1 MVIFKN
7 AIQQAAKWIKQENTR
22 TKVMKKEH
30 FEERAMWKLKAAE
43 QRENVK
49 KVRAKLNEARIL
61 QENLLAQ
68 VYSKL
73 VEQGKIS
80 EAPSKM
86 TEDQGR
92 LGQESKVSIQ
102 KSGSIDKYTRDL
114 ILQLIN

>member
-1 MVIFKN
+1 MDK
-7 AIQQAAKWIKQENTR
+7 AGEGKS
-22 TKVMKKEH
+22 KVMKKEH
-30 FEERAMWKLKAAE
+30 FEERAMWKHKKE
-43 QRENVK
+43 EHCENLK
-49 KVRAKLNEARIL
+49 KVKAKLNEARII

-80 EAPSKM
+80 ETPSKM